1 MECFNACP
9 NSAHV
14 LIGEKHKIIREQC
27 SNCGTCTN
35 ICPGG
40 ALIMIGEEKSH
51 REIIKEI
58 LLDYPYYKNSA
69 GGITISGG
77 EPLAQVNFTRAILKA
92 AQKKHIHTAIESN
105 LAFNWETVFRV
116 VPYTD
121 LIITDIKLFDT
132 KKHKLHTNSF
142 NDSILRNIK
151 NLSNIGKDMIIRT
164 PIIPG
169 INNSISEISKI
180 AQFISKLNH
189 IKYYEILPFNS
200 IGMQKYEYLGRDNAF
215 GNQTIP
221 LQELEELASTAEQYG
236 IQVKLAI

>member
-1 MECFNACP
+1 MKGIITEIQRFSLHDGPGIRTTVFLKGCNLRCIWCHNPETISRNRELLYYDTKCIRCMECFNACP

-27 SNCGTCTN
+27 SNCGTCTS

-151 NLSNIGKDMIIRT
+151 NLSNIGKDT
-164 PIIPG
+164 
-169 INNSISEISKI
+169 
-180 AQFISKLNH
+180 
-189 IKYYEILPFNS
+189 
-200 IGMQKYEYLGRDNAF
+200 
-215 GNQTIP
+215 
-221 LQELEELASTAEQYG
+221 TAG
-236 IQVKLAI
+236 L